1 MISQVNPMLNLSSW
15 RNFLYVL
22 PTMAIYALFLLFPL
36 LASLGI
42 SFTDWDG
49 TSMPVFNGVANF
61 VRMFSDPVFWIA
73 LGNNVMLMLFYTL
86 FPILVGLTLC
96 SFLYETRNQ
105 TERSTLRV
113 LFFLPYIMPMA
124 VLGVV
129 WRWLYNPAFGPI
141 DQLLRAIGLPHLAL
155 SWLGDF
161 SWALP
166 AVGFVATWYF
176 FGFCLVLFM
185 AGLQRMDPS
194 LLEAAELD
202 GSSRRQKFL
211 RITLPSLRPEIRIA
225 LLMTVIASL
234 KAFDLV
240 YVMTQGGPGTSTMV
254 TNIFMYKQGFDLH
267 NFGYASAVAVFSMI
281 IVLVINGLIHFA
293 IRERN

>member
-1 MISQVNPMLNLSSW
+1 MLNQSSW
-15 RNFLYVL
+15 RNFLYLLPAVL
-22 PTMAIYALFLLFPL
+22 VYGLFLLLPL

-42 SFTDWDG
+42 SFTEWDG
-49 TSMPVFNGVANF
+49 ISMPVFAGVANYL
-61 VRMFSDPVFWIA
+61 RMFSDPVFWIA
-73 LGNNVMLMLFYTL
+73 LGNNAILMLFYTL
-86 FPILVGLTLC
+86 LPISVGLLLC
-96 SFLYETRNQ
+96 SFLYETRNN
-105 TERSTLRV
+105 TERSVLRI

-129 WRWLYNPAFGPI
+129 WRWLYKPAFGPI
-141 DQLLRAIGLPHLAL
+141 DQFLRAVGLPQLAM

-161 SWALP
+161 TWALP
-166 AVGFVATWYF
+166 AVGMVATWYF

-194 LLEAAELD
+194 LLEAADLD
-202 GSSRRQKFL
+202 GSSRRRKFM
-211 RITLPSLRPEIRIA
+211 RITLPGLRPELRIA
-225 LLMTVIASL
+225 LLLTVIASL

-267 NFGYASAVAVFSMI
+267 YFGYASSVAVFSMM
-281 IVLVINGLIHFA
+281 IVLGINYLIHLA
-293 IRERN
+293 LKERY

>member
-1 MISQVNPMLNLSSW
+1 MLNLSGW

-22 PTMAIYALFLLFPL
+22 PAVLVYAVFLLFPL

-42 SFTDWDG
+42 SFTEWDG
-49 TSMPVFNGVANF
+49 TSLPLFSGVSNYL
-61 VRMFSDPVFWIA
+61 RMFSDPVFWIA
-73 LGNNVMLMLFYTL
+73 LGNNAILMLFYTL
-86 FPILVGLTLC
+86 LPISVGLLLC
-96 SFLYETRNQ
+96 SFLYDTRSNS
-105 TERSTLRV
+105 ERSVLRI

-141 DQLLRAIGLPHLAL
+141 DQVLRAIGLPQLAM

-161 SWALP
+161 TWALP
-166 AVGFVATWYF
+166 AVGLVATWYF
-176 FGFCLVLFM
+176 FGFCLVLFI

-194 LLEAAELD
+194 LLEAADLD
-202 GSSRRQKFL
+202 GSSRRQKFM
-211 RITLPSLRPEIRIA
+211 RITLPGLRPELRIA
-225 LLMTVIASL
+225 LLLTVIASL

-267 NFGYASAVAVFSMI
+267 YFGYASSVAVFSML
-281 IVLVINGLIHFA
+281 IVLGINYLIHLA
-293 IRERN
+293 LKERY

>member
-1 MISQVNPMLNLSSW
+1 MLNLSPW
-15 RNFLYVL
+15 RNFLYLLPAVL
-22 PTMAIYALFLLFPL
+22 VYGVFLLLPL

-42 SFTDWDG
+42 SFTEWDG
-49 TSMPVFNGVANF
+49 TSSPLF
-61 VRMFSDPVFWIA
+61 VGFSNYLRMFSDPVFWIA
-73 LGNNVMLMLFYTL
+73 LGNNALLMLFYTL
-86 FPILVGLTLC
+86 LPIGIRLLLC
-96 SFLYETRNQ
+96 SFLNDMRSN
-105 TERSTLRV
+105 TERSLLRI

-141 DQLLRAIGLPHLAL
+141 DQLLRAVGLSHLAM

-161 SWALP
+161 TWALP
-166 AVGFVATWYF
+166 AVGMVATWYF

-194 LLEAAELD
+194 LLEAADLD
-202 GSSRRQKFL
+202 GSSRRQKFM
-211 RITLPSLRPEIRIA
+211 RITLPGLRPEVRIA
-225 LLMTVIASL
+225 LLLTVIASL
-234 KAFDLV
+234 KTFDLV

-267 NFGYASAVAVFSMI
+267 YFGYASSVAVFSML
-281 IVLVINGLIHFA
+281 IVLLINWLIHLA
-293 IRERN
+293 LKER

>member
-1 MISQVNPMLNLSSW
+1 MLNLSGW

-22 PTMAIYALFLLFPL
+22 PAVLVYAVFLLFPL

-42 SFTDWDG
+42 SFTEWDG
-49 TSMPVFNGVANF
+49 TSLPVFSGVSNYL
-61 VRMFSDPVFWIA
+61 RMFSDPVFWIA
-73 LGNNVMLMLFYTL
+73 LGNNAILMLFYTL
-86 FPILVGLTLC
+86 LPIGVGLLLC
-96 SFLYETRNQ
+96 CFLYDTRNNN
-105 TERSTLRV
+105 ERSVLRI

-141 DQLLRAIGLPHLAL
+141 DQILRAIGLPQLAL

-161 SWALP
+161 TWALP
-166 AVGFVATWYF
+166 AVGLVATWYF

-194 LLEAAELD
+194 LLEAADLD
-202 GSSRRQKFL
+202 GSSRRQKFM
-211 RITLPSLRPEIRIA
+211 RITLPGLRPELRIA
-225 LLMTVIASL
+225 LLLTVIASL

-267 NFGYASAVAVFSMI
+267 YFGYASSVAVFSMI
-281 IVLVINGLIHFA
+281 IVLGINSLIHLA
-293 IRERN
+293 LKERY

>member
-1 MISQVNPMLNLSSW
+1 MLNLSGW

-22 PTMAIYALFLLFPL
+22 PAVLVYAVFLLLPL

-42 SFTDWDG
+42 SFTEWDG
-49 TSMPVFNGVANF
+49 TSLPVFSGVSNYL
-61 VRMFSDPVFWIA
+61 RMFSDPVFWIA
-73 LGNNVMLMLFYTL
+73 LGNNAILMLFYTL
-86 FPILVGLTLC
+86 LPISIGLLLC
-96 SFLYETRNQ
+96 SFLYDTRNNS
-105 TERSTLRV
+105 ERSVLRI

-141 DQLLRAIGLPHLAL
+141 DQLLRAIGLPQLAIP
-155 SWLGDF
+155 WLGDF
-161 SWALP
+161 TWALP
-166 AVGFVATWYF
+166 AVGLVATWYF

-194 LLEAAELD
+194 LLEAADLD
-202 GSSRRQKFL
+202 GSSRRQKFM
-211 RITLPSLRPEIRIA
+211 RITLPALRPEVRIA
-225 LLMTVIASL
+225 LLLTVIASL

-267 NFGYASAVAVFSMI
+267 YFGYASSVAVFSML
-281 IVLVINGLIHFA
+281 IVLGINYLIHLA
-293 IRERN
+293 LKERY

>member
-1 MISQVNPMLNLSSW
+1 MLNLSGW

-22 PTMAIYALFLLFPL
+22 PAVLVYAVFLLLPL

-42 SFTDWDG
+42 SFTEWDG
-49 TSMPVFNGVANF
+49 TSLPVFSGVSNYL
-61 VRMFSDPVFWIA
+61 RMFSDPVFWIA
-73 LGNNVMLMLFYTL
+73 LGNNAILMLFYTL
-86 FPILVGLTLC
+86 LPISIGLLLC
-96 SFLYETRNQ
+96 SFLYDTRNNS
-105 TERSTLRV
+105 ERSVLRI

-141 DQLLRAIGLPHLAL
+141 AQLLRAIGLPQLAM

-161 SWALP
+161 TWALP
-166 AVGFVATWYF
+166 AVGLVATWYF

-194 LLEAAELD
+194 LLEAADLD
-202 GSSRRQKFL
+202 GSSRRQKFM
-211 RITLPSLRPEIRIA
+211 RITLPALRPEVRIA
-225 LLMTVIASL
+225 LLLTVIASL

-267 NFGYASAVAVFSMI
+267 YFGYASSVAVFSML
-281 IVLVINGLIHFA
+281 IVLGINYLIHLA
-293 IRERN
+293 LKERY

>member
-1 MISQVNPMLNLSSW
+1 MLNQSSW
-15 RNFLYVL
+15 RNFLYLLPAVL
-22 PTMAIYALFLLFPL
+22 VYGLFLLLPL

-42 SFTDWDG
+42 SFTEWDG
-49 TSMPVFNGVANF
+49 ISMPVFAGVANYL
-61 VRMFSDPVFWIA
+61 RMFSDPVFWIA
-73 LGNNVMLMLFYTL
+73 LGNNAILMLFYTL
-86 FPILVGLTLC
+86 LPISVGLLLC
-96 SFLYETRNQ
+96 SFLYETRNN
-105 TERSTLRV
+105 TERSVLRI

-141 DQLLRAIGLPHLAL
+141 DQFLRAVGLPQLAM

-161 SWALP
+161 TWALP
-166 AVGFVATWYF
+166 AVGMVATWYF

-194 LLEAAELD
+194 LLEAADLD
-202 GSSRRQKFL
+202 GSSRRRKFM
-211 RITLPSLRPEIRIA
+211 RITLPGLRPELRIA
-225 LLMTVIASL
+225 LLLTVIASL

-267 NFGYASAVAVFSMI
+267 YFGYASSVAVFSMV
-281 IVLVINGLIHFA
+281 IVLGINYLIHLA
-293 IRERN
+293 LKERY

>member
-1 MISQVNPMLNLSSW
+1 MLNQSSW
-15 RNFLYVL
+15 RNFLYLLPAVL
-22 PTMAIYALFLLFPL
+22 VYGLFLLLPL

-42 SFTDWDG
+42 SFTEWDG
-49 TSMPVFNGVANF
+49 TSLPVFAGVSNYL
-61 VRMFSDPVFWIA
+61 RMFSDPVFWIA
-73 LGNNVMLMLFYTL
+73 LGNNAILMLFYTL
-86 FPILVGLTLC
+86 LPISVGLLLC
-96 SFLYETRNQ
+96 SFLYDTRNN
-105 TERSTLRV
+105 TERSVLRI

-141 DQLLRAIGLPHLAL
+141 DQFLRAVGLPQLAM

-161 SWALP
+161 TWALP
-166 AVGFVATWYF
+166 AVGMVATWYF

-194 LLEAAELD
+194 LLEAADLD
-202 GSSRRQKFL
+202 GSSRRQKFM
-211 RITLPSLRPEIRIA
+211 RITLPGLRPELRIA
-225 LLMTVIASL
+225 LLLTVIASL

-267 NFGYASAVAVFSMI
+267 YFGYASSVAVFSMV
-281 IVLVINGLIHFA
+281 IVLGINYLIHLA
-293 IRERN
+293 LKEHY

>member
-1 MISQVNPMLNLSSW
+1 MLNLSGW

-22 PTMAIYALFLLFPL
+22 PAVLVYAVFLLFPL

-42 SFTDWDG
+42 SFTEWDG
-49 TSMPVFNGVANF
+49 TSLPLFSGVSNYL
-61 VRMFSDPVFWIA
+61 RMFSDPVFWIA
-73 LGNNVMLMLFYTL
+73 LGNNAILMLFYTL
-86 FPILVGLTLC
+86 LPISVGLLLC
-96 SFLYETRNQ
+96 SFLYDTRSNS
-105 TERSTLRV
+105 ERSVLRI

-141 DQLLRAIGLPHLAL
+141 DQVLRAIGLPQLAM

-161 SWALP
+161 TWALP
-166 AVGFVATWYF
+166 AVGLVATWYF

-194 LLEAAELD
+194 LLEAADLD
-202 GSSRRQKFL
+202 GSSRRQKFM
-211 RITLPSLRPEIRIA
+211 RIPLPGLRPELRIA
-225 LLMTVIASL
+225 LLLTVIASL

-267 NFGYASAVAVFSMI
+267 YFGYASSVAVFSML
-281 IVLVINGLIHFA
+281 IVLGINYLIHLA
-293 IRERN
+293 LKERY

>member
-1 MISQVNPMLNLSSW
+1 MLNLSGW

-22 PTMAIYALFLLFPL
+22 PAVLVYAVFLLLPL

-42 SFTDWDG
+42 SFTEWDG
-49 TSMPVFNGVANF
+49 TSLPVFSGVSNYL
-61 VRMFSDPVFWIA
+61 RMFSDPVFWIA
-73 LGNNVMLMLFYTL
+73 LGNNAILMLFYTL
-86 FPILVGLTLC
+86 LPISIGLMLC
-96 SFLYETRNQ
+96 SFLYETRSNR
-105 TERSTLRV
+105 ERSLLRI

-141 DQLLRAIGLPHLAL
+141 DQVLRAIGLPQLAL

-161 SWALP
+161 TWALP
-166 AVGFVATWYF
+166 AVGLVATWYF

-194 LLEAAELD
+194 LLEAADLE
-202 GSSRRQKFL
+202 GSSRRQKFM
-211 RITLPSLRPEIRIA
+211 RITLPALRPEVRIA
-225 LLMTVIASL
+225 LLLTVIASL

-267 NFGYASAVAVFSMI
+267 YFGYASSVAVFSML
-281 IVLVINGLIHFA
+281 IVLGINYLIHLA
-293 IRERN
+293 LKERY

>member
-1 MISQVNPMLNLSSW
+1 MLNLSGW

-22 PTMAIYALFLLFPL
+22 PAVLVYAVFLLFPL

-42 SFTDWDG
+42 SFTEWDG
-49 TSMPVFNGVANF
+49 TSLPLFSGVSNYL
-61 VRMFSDPVFWIA
+61 RMFSDPVFWIA
-73 LGNNVMLMLFYTL
+73 LGNNAILMLFYTL
-86 FPILVGLTLC
+86 LPISVGLLLC
-96 SFLYETRNQ
+96 SFLYDTRSNS
-105 TERSTLRV
+105 ERSVLRI

-141 DQLLRAIGLPHLAL
+141 DQVLRAIGLPQLAM

-161 SWALP
+161 TWALP
-166 AVGFVATWYF
+166 AVGLVATWYF

-194 LLEAAELD
+194 LLEAADLD
-202 GSSRRQKFL
+202 GSSRRQKFM
-211 RITLPSLRPEIRIA
+211 RITLPGLRPELRIA
-225 LLMTVIASL
+225 LLLTVIASL

-267 NFGYASAVAVFSMI
+267 YFGYASSVAVFSML
-281 IVLVINGLIHFA
+281 IVLGINYLIHLA
-293 IRERN
+293 LKERY

>member
-1 MISQVNPMLNLSSW
+1 MLNQSSW
-15 RNFLYVL
+15 RNFLYLLPAVL
-22 PTMAIYALFLLFPL
+22 VYGLFLLLPL

-42 SFTDWDG
+42 SFTEWDG
-49 TSMPVFNGVANF
+49 ISMPVFAGVANYL
-61 VRMFSDPVFWIA
+61 RMFSDPVFWIA
-73 LGNNVMLMLFYTL
+73 LGNNAILMLFYTL
-86 FPILVGLTLC
+86 LPISVGLLLC
-96 SFLYETRNQ
+96 SFLYETRNN
-105 TERSTLRV
+105 TERSVLRI

-141 DQLLRAIGLPHLAL
+141 DQFLRAVGLPHLAM

-161 SWALP
+161 TWALP
-166 AVGFVATWYF
+166 AVGMVATWYF

-194 LLEAAELD
+194 LLEAADLD
-202 GSSRRQKFL
+202 GSSRRRKFM
-211 RITLPSLRPEIRIA
+211 RITLPGLRPELRIA
-225 LLMTVIASL
+225 LLLTVIASL

-267 NFGYASAVAVFSMI
+267 YFGYASSVAVFSMM
-281 IVLVINGLIHFA
+281 IVLGINYLIHLA
-293 IRERN
+293 LKERY

>member
-1 MISQVNPMLNLSSW
+1 MLNLSGW

-22 PTMAIYALFLLFPL
+22 PAVLVYAIFLLFPL

-42 SFTDWDG
+42 SFTEWDG
-49 TSMPVFNGVANF
+49 TSQPVFSGLSNYM
-61 VRMFSDPVFWIA
+61 RMFSDPVFWIA
-73 LGNNVMLMLFYTL
+73 LGNNAILMLFYTL
-86 FPILVGLTLC
+86 LPISVGLLLC
-96 SFLYETRNQ
+96 SFLYDTRSNS
-105 TERSTLRV
+105 ERSVLRI

-141 DQLLRAIGLPHLAL
+141 DQLLRAMGLPQLAM

-161 SWALP
+161 TWALP
-166 AVGFVATWYF
+166 AVGLVATWYF

-185 AGLQRMDPS
+185 AGLMRMDPS
-194 LLEAAELD
+194 LLEAADLD
-202 GSSRRQKFL
+202 GSSRRQKFM
-211 RITLPSLRPEIRIA
+211 RITLPGLRPELRIA
-225 LLMTVIASL
+225 LLLTVIASL

-240 YVMTQGGPGTSTMV
+240 YVMTQGGPGTATMV

-267 NFGYASAVAVFSMI
+267 YFGYASSVAVFSMV
-281 IVLVINGLIHFA
+281 IVLGINYLIHLA
-293 IRERN
+293 LKERY

>member
-1 MISQVNPMLNLSSW
+1 MLNLSGW

-22 PTMAIYALFLLFPL
+22 PAVLVYVVFLLLPL

-42 SFTDWDG
+42 SFTEWDG
-49 TSMPVFNGVANF
+49 TSLPVFSGVSNYL
-61 VRMFSDPVFWIA
+61 RMFSDPVFWIA
-73 LGNNVMLMLFYTL
+73 LGNNAILMLFYTL
-86 FPILVGLTLC
+86 LPISIGLLLC
-96 SFLYETRNQ
+96 SFLYDTRNNS
-105 TERSTLRV
+105 ERSVLRI

-141 DQLLRAIGLPHLAL
+141 DQLLRAIGLPQLAM

-161 SWALP
+161 TWALP
-166 AVGFVATWYF
+166 AVGLVATWYF

-194 LLEAAELD
+194 LLEAADLD
-202 GSSRRQKFL
+202 GSSRRQKFM
-211 RITLPSLRPEIRIA
+211 RITLPALRPEVRIA
-225 LLMTVIASL
+225 LLLTVIASL

-267 NFGYASAVAVFSMI
+267 YFGYASSVAVFSML
-281 IVLVINGLIHFA
+281 IVLGINYLIHLA
-293 IRERN
+293 LKERY

>member
-1 MISQVNPMLNLSSW
+1 MLNLSGW

-22 PTMAIYALFLLFPL
+22 PAVLVYAVFLLFPL

-42 SFTDWDG
+42 SFTEWDG
-49 TSMPVFNGVANF
+49 TSLPVFSGVSNYL
-61 VRMFSDPVFWIA
+61 RMFSDPVFWIA
-73 LGNNVMLMLFYTL
+73 LGNNAILMLFYTL
-86 FPILVGLTLC
+86 LPIGVGLLLC
-96 SFLYETRNQ
+96 SFLYDKRNNS
-105 TERSTLRV
+105 ERSVLRI

-141 DQLLRAIGLPHLAL
+141 DQILRAIGLPQLAL

-161 SWALP
+161 TWALP
-166 AVGFVATWYF
+166 AVGLVATWYF

-194 LLEAAELD
+194 LLEAADLD
-202 GSSRRQKFL
+202 GSSRRQKFM
-211 RITLPSLRPEIRIA
+211 RITLPGLRPELRIA
-225 LLMTVIASL
+225 LLLTVIASL

-267 NFGYASAVAVFSMI
+267 YFGYASSVAVFSMV
-281 IVLVINGLIHFA
+281 IVLGINYLIHLA
-293 IRERN
+293 LKERY

>member
-1 MISQVNPMLNLSSW
+1 MLNLSGW

-22 PTMAIYALFLLFPL
+22 PAVLVYAVFLLLPL

-42 SFTDWDG
+42 SFTEWDG
-49 TSMPVFNGVANF
+49 TSLPVFSGVSNYL
-61 VRMFSDPVFWIA
+61 RMFSDPVFWIA
-73 LGNNVMLMLFYTL
+73 LGNNAILMLFYTL
-86 FPILVGLTLC
+86 LPISIGLLLC
-96 SFLYETRNQ
+96 SFLYDTRNNS
-105 TERSTLRV
+105 ERSVLRI

-141 DQLLRAIGLPHLAL
+141 DQLLRAIGLPQLAM

-161 SWALP
+161 TWALP
-166 AVGFVATWYF
+166 AVGLVATWYF

-194 LLEAAELD
+194 LLEAADLD
-202 GSSRRQKFL
+202 GSSRRQKFM
-211 RITLPSLRPEIRIA
+211 RITLPGLRPEVRIA
-225 LLMTVIASL
+225 LLLTVIASL

-267 NFGYASAVAVFSMI
+267 YFGYASSVAVFSML
-281 IVLVINGLIHFA
+281 IVLGINYLIHLA
-293 IRERN
+293 LKERY

>member
-1 MISQVNPMLNLSSW
+1 MLNLSGW

-22 PTMAIYALFLLFPL
+22 PAVLVYAVFLLLPL

-42 SFTDWDG
+42 SFTEWDG
-49 TSMPVFNGVANF
+49 TSLPVFSGVSNYL
-61 VRMFSDPVFWIA
+61 RMFSDPVFWIA
-73 LGNNVMLMLFYTL
+73 LGNNAILMLFYTL
-86 FPILVGLTLC
+86 LPISIGLLLC
-96 SFLYETRNQ
+96 SFLYDTRNNS
-105 TERSTLRV
+105 ERSVLRI

-141 DQLLRAIGLPHLAL
+141 DQLLRAIDLPQLAM

-161 SWALP
+161 TWALP
-166 AVGFVATWYF
+166 AVGLVATWYF

-194 LLEAAELD
+194 LLEAADLD
-202 GSSRRQKFL
+202 GSSRRQKFM
-211 RITLPSLRPEIRIA
+211 RITLPALRPEVRIA
-225 LLMTVIASL
+225 LLLTVIASL

-267 NFGYASAVAVFSMI
+267 YFGYASSVAVFSML
-281 IVLVINGLIHFA
+281 IVLGINYLIHLA
-293 IRERN
+293 LKERY

>member
-1 MISQVNPMLNLSSW
+1 MLNLSGW

-22 PTMAIYALFLLFPL
+22 PAVLVYAVFLLFPL

-42 SFTDWDG
+42 SFTEWDG
-49 TSMPVFNGVANF
+49 TSLPVFSGVSNYL
-61 VRMFSDPVFWIA
+61 RMFSDPVFWIA
-73 LGNNVMLMLFYTL
+73 LGNNAILMLFYTL
-86 FPILVGLTLC
+86 LPIGVGLLLC
-96 SFLYETRNQ
+96 SFLYDMRNNS
-105 TERSTLRV
+105 ERSVLRI

-141 DQLLRAIGLPHLAL
+141 DQILRAIGLPQLAL

-161 SWALP
+161 TWALP
-166 AVGFVATWYF
+166 AVGLVATWYF

-194 LLEAAELD
+194 LLEAADLD
-202 GSSRRQKFL
+202 GSSRRQKFM
-211 RITLPSLRPEIRIA
+211 RITLPGLRPELRIA
-225 LLMTVIASL
+225 LLLTVIASL

-267 NFGYASAVAVFSMI
+267 YFGYASSVAVFSMV
-281 IVLVINGLIHFA
+281 IVLGINYLIHLA
-293 IRERN
+293 LKERY

>member
-1 MISQVNPMLNLSSW
+1 MLNQSSW
-15 RNFLYVL
+15 RNFLYLLPAVL
-22 PTMAIYALFLLFPL
+22 VYGLFLLLPL

-42 SFTDWDG
+42 SFTEWDG
-49 TSMPVFNGVANF
+49 TSLPVFAGVSNYL
-61 VRMFSDPVFWIA
+61 RMFSDPVFWIA
-73 LGNNVMLMLFYTL
+73 LGNNAILMLFYTL
-86 FPILVGLTLC
+86 LPISVGLLLC
-96 SFLYETRNQ
+96 SFLYDTRNN
-105 TERSTLRV
+105 TERSVLRI

-141 DQLLRAIGLPHLAL
+141 DQFLRAVGLPQLAM

-161 SWALP
+161 TWALP
-166 AVGFVATWYF
+166 AVGMVATWYF

-194 LLEAAELD
+194 LLEAADLD
-202 GSSRRQKFL
+202 GSSRRQKFM
-211 RITLPSLRPEIRIA
+211 RITLPGLRPELRIA
-225 LLMTVIASL
+225 LLLTVIASL

-267 NFGYASAVAVFSMI
+267 YFGYASSVAVFSM
-281 IVLVINGLIHFA
+281 VIELGINYLIHLA
-293 IRERN
+293 LKEHY

>member
-1 MISQVNPMLNLSSW
+1 MLNLSGW

-22 PTMAIYALFLLFPL
+22 PAVLVYAVFLLLPL

-42 SFTDWDG
+42 SFTEWDG
-49 TSMPVFNGVANF
+49 TSLPVFSGVSNYL
-61 VRMFSDPVFWIA
+61 RMFSDPVFWIA
-73 LGNNVMLMLFYTL
+73 LGNNAILMLFYTL
-86 FPILVGLTLC
+86 LPISIGLLLC
-96 SFLYETRNQ
+96 SFLYDTRNNS
-105 TERSTLRV
+105 ERSVLRI

-141 DQLLRAIGLPHLAL
+141 DQLLRAIGLPQLAM

-161 SWALP
+161 TWALP
-166 AVGFVATWYF
+166 AVGLVATWYF

-194 LLEAAELD
+194 LLEAADLD
-202 GSSRRQKFL
+202 GSSRRQKFM
-211 RITLPSLRPEIRIA
+211 RITLPGLRPEVRIA
-225 LLMTVIASL
+225 LLLTVIASL

-267 NFGYASAVAVFSMI
+267 YFGYASSVAVFSML
-281 IVLVINGLIHFA
+281 IVLGINYLIHLVLK
-293 IRERN
+293 ERY

>member
-1 MISQVNPMLNLSSW
+1 MLNLSGW

-22 PTMAIYALFLLFPL
+22 PAVLVYAVFLLSPL

-42 SFTDWDG
+42 SFTEWDG
-49 TSMPVFNGVANF
+49 TSLPVFSGVSNYL
-61 VRMFSDPVFWIA
+61 RMFSDPVFWIA
-73 LGNNVMLMLFYTL
+73 LGNNAILMLFYTL
-86 FPILVGLTLC
+86 LPIGVGLLLC
-96 SFLYETRNQ
+96 SFLHDTRNNS
-105 TERSTLRV
+105 ERSVLRI

-141 DQLLRAIGLPHLAL
+141 DQILRAIGLPQLAL

-161 SWALP
+161 TWALP
-166 AVGFVATWYF
+166 AVGLVATWYF

-194 LLEAAELD
+194 LLEAADLD
-202 GSSRRQKFL
+202 GSSRRQKFM
-211 RITLPSLRPEIRIA
+211 RITLPGLRPELRIA
-225 LLMTVIASL
+225 LLLTVIASL

-267 NFGYASAVAVFSMI
+267 YFGYASSVAVFSMV
-281 IVLVINGLIHFA
+281 IVLGINYLIHLA
-293 IRERN
+293 LKERY

>member
-1 MISQVNPMLNLSSW
+1 MLNQSSW
-15 RNFLYVL
+15 RNFLYLLPAVL
-22 PTMAIYALFLLFPL
+22 VYGLFLLLPL

-42 SFTDWDG
+42 SFTEWDG
-49 TSMPVFNGVANF
+49 TSRPVFAGISNYL
-61 VRMFSDPVFWIA
+61 RMFSDPVFWIA
-73 LGNNVMLMLFYTL
+73 LGNNAILMLFYTL
-86 FPILVGLTLC
+86 LPICVGLLLC
-96 SFLYETRNQ
+96 SFLYETRNN
-105 TERSTLRV
+105 TERSVLRI

-141 DQLLRAIGLPHLAL
+141 DQVLRAIGLPQLAM

-161 SWALP
+161 TWALP
-166 AVGFVATWYF
+166 AVGMVATWYF

-194 LLEAAELD
+194 LLEAADLD
-202 GSSRRQKFL
+202 GSSRRQKFM
-211 RITLPSLRPEIRIA
+211 RITLPGLRPELRIA
-225 LLMTVIASL
+225 LLLTVIASL

-267 NFGYASAVAVFSMI
+267 YFGYASSVAVFSMV
-281 IVLVINGLIHFA
+281 IVLGLNYLIHLA
-293 IRERN
+293 LKERY

>member
-1 MISQVNPMLNLSSW
+1 MLNQSSW
-15 RNFLYVL
+15 RNFLYLLPAVL
-22 PTMAIYALFLLFPL
+22 VYGLFLLLPL

-42 SFTDWDG
+42 SFTEWDG
-49 TSMPVFNGVANF
+49 ISMPVFAGVANYL
-61 VRMFSDPVFWIA
+61 RMFSDPVFWIA
-73 LGNNVMLMLFYTL
+73 LGNNAILMLFYTL
-86 FPILVGLTLC
+86 LPISVGLLLC
-96 SFLYETRNQ
+96 SFLYETRNN
-105 TERSTLRV
+105 TERSVLRI

-141 DQLLRAIGLPHLAL
+141 DQFLRTVGLPQLAM

-161 SWALP
+161 TWALP
-166 AVGFVATWYF
+166 AVGMVATWYF

-194 LLEAAELD
+194 LLEAADLD
-202 GSSRRQKFL
+202 GSSRRRKFI
-211 RITLPSLRPEIRIA
+211 RITLPGLRPELRIA
-225 LLMTVIASL
+225 LLLTVIASL

-267 NFGYASAVAVFSMI
+267 YFGYASSVAVFSMV
-281 IVLVINGLIHFA
+281 IVLGINYLIHLA
-293 IRERN
+293 PKERY

>member
-1 MISQVNPMLNLSSW
+1 MLNLSGW

-22 PTMAIYALFLLFPL
+22 PAVLVYAVFLLLPL

-42 SFTDWDG
+42 SFTEWDG
-49 TSMPVFNGVANF
+49 TSLPVFSGVSNYL
-61 VRMFSDPVFWIA
+61 RMFSDPVFWIA
-73 LGNNVMLMLFYTL
+73 LGNNAILMLFYTL
-86 FPILVGLTLC
+86 LPISIGLLLC
-96 SFLYETRNQ
+96 SFLYDTRNNS
-105 TERSTLRV
+105 ERSVLRI

-141 DQLLRAIGLPHLAL
+141 DQLLRAIGLPQLAM

-161 SWALP
+161 TWALP
-166 AVGFVATWYF
+166 AVGLVATWYF

-194 LLEAAELD
+194 LLEAADLD
-202 GSSRRQKFL
+202 GSSRRQKFM
-211 RITLPSLRPEIRIA
+211 RITLPALRPEVRIA
-225 LLMTVIASL
+225 LLLTVIASL

-254 TNIFMYKQGFDLH
+254 ANIFMYKQGFDLH
-267 NFGYASAVAVFSMI
+267 YFGYASSVAVFSML
-281 IVLVINGLIHFA
+281 IVLGINYLIHLA
-293 IRERN
+293 LKERY

>member
-1 MISQVNPMLNLSSW
+1 MLNQSSW
-15 RNFLYVL
+15 RNFLYLLPAVL
-22 PTMAIYALFLLFPL
+22 VYGLFLLLPL

-42 SFTDWDG
+42 SFTEWDG
-49 TSMPVFNGVANF
+49 TSRPVFAGISNYL
-61 VRMFSDPVFWIA
+61 RMFSDPVFWIA
-73 LGNNVMLMLFYTL
+73 LGNNAILMLFYTL
-86 FPILVGLTLC
+86 LPISVGLLLC
-96 SFLYETRNQ
+96 SFLYETRNN
-105 TERSTLRV
+105 TERSVLRI

-141 DQLLRAIGLPHLAL
+141 DQVLRAIGLPQLAL

-161 SWALP
+161 TWALP
-166 AVGFVATWYF
+166 AVGMVATWYF

-194 LLEAAELD
+194 LLEAADLD
-202 GSSRRQKFL
+202 GSSRRQKFM
-211 RITLPSLRPEIRIA
+211 RITLPGLRPELRIA
-225 LLMTVIASL
+225 LLLTVIASL

-267 NFGYASAVAVFSMI
+267 YFGYASSVAVFSMV
-281 IVLVINGLIHFA
+281 IVLGLNYLIHLA
-293 IRERN
+293 LKERY

>member
-1 MISQVNPMLNLSSW
+1 
-15 RNFLYVL
+15 
-22 PTMAIYALFLLFPL
+22 L

-42 SFTDWDG
+42 SFTEWDG
-49 TSMPVFNGVANF
+49 TSLPLFSGVSNYL
-61 VRMFSDPVFWIA
+61 RMFSDPVFWIA
-73 LGNNVMLMLFYTL
+73 LGNNAILMLFYTL
-86 FPILVGLTLC
+86 LPISVGLLLC
-96 SFLYETRNQ
+96 SFLYDTRSNS
-105 TERSTLRV
+105 ERSVLRI

-141 DQLLRAIGLPHLAL
+141 DQVLRAIGLPQLAM

-161 SWALP
+161 TWALP
-166 AVGFVATWYF
+166 AVGLVATWYF

-194 LLEAAELD
+194 LLEAADLD
-202 GSSRRQKFL
+202 GSSRRQKFM
-211 RITLPSLRPEIRIA
+211 RITLPGLRPELRIA
-225 LLMTVIASL
+225 LLLTVIASL

-267 NFGYASAVAVFSMI
+267 YFGYASSVAVFSML
-281 IVLVINGLIHFA
+281 IVLGINYLIHLA
-293 IRERN
+293 LKERY

>member
-1 MISQVNPMLNLSSW
+1 MLNLSPW
-15 RNFLYVL
+15 RNFLYLLPAVL
-22 PTMAIYALFLLFPL
+22 VYAVFILLPL

-42 SFTDWDG
+42 SLTEWDG
-49 TSMPVFNGVANF
+49 TSSPLF
-61 VRMFSDPVFWIA
+61 VGISNYLRMFSDPVFWIA
-73 LGNNVMLMLFYTL
+73 LGNNALLMLFYTL
-86 FPILVGLTLC
+86 LPIGIGLLLC
-96 SFLYETRNQ
+96 SFLNDMRSN
-105 TERSTLRV
+105 TERSLLRI

-141 DQLLRAIGLPHLAL
+141 DQLLRAVGLSHLAM

-161 SWALP
+161 TWALP
-166 AVGFVATWYF
+166 AVGMVATWYF

-194 LLEAAELD
+194 LLEAADLD
-202 GSSRRQKFL
+202 GSSRRQKFM
-211 RITLPSLRPEIRIA
+211 RITLPGLRPEVRIA
-225 LLMTVIASL
+225 LLLTVIASL
-234 KAFDLV
+234 KTFDLV

-267 NFGYASAVAVFSMI
+267 YFGYASSVAVFSML
-281 IVLVINGLIHFA
+281 IVLLINWLIHLA
-293 IRERN
+293 LKER